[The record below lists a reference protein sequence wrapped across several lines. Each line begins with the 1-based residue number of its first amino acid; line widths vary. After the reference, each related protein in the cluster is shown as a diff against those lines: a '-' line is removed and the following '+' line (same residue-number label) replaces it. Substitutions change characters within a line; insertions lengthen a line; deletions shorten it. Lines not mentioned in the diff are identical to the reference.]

1 MENEKKTSMLSD
13 KSVHAWNLAVIINE
27 NKFPA
32 YLRAEHSGSNSL
44 LYHHHYQFWL
54 IVSL

>member
-1 MENEKKTSMLSD
+1 MENEKKTSILSD